1 MSKQSLF
8 DDDFD
13 LKPIVKW
20 AGGKRRIMHELINR
34 MPDGFIESCAD
45 DDNDNKILYVEP
57 FTGSAS
63 VLFELTPCNVI
74 INDVNMELMNMYQ
87 QVKDN
92 PNDVISM
99 IKSWPRDK
107 NTYLRIRSLDR
118 VEDYLNNVDS
128 ITRAARFIYLNKTCF
143 NGLYRV
149 NRDGFFN
156 VAYAETQTTI
166 PDYGNIINVSK
177 YLNDNNVTVMNDDYS
192 DVFDYLNNTIIPK
205 HDYDNIFVYIDPPY
219 DYDNEDYF
227 DKYDS
232 NGFGRN
238 NQKGLYEEII
248 KLIDNGNRNDTRVY
262 IMESNNDT
270 EFITSLYSS
279 ANDGHGSACMF
290 NIDRIMAFR
299 SISAD
304 KNKRGKTNEVIIRNY
319 ES

>member
-8 DDDFD
+8 EDEFV

-20 AGGKRRIMHELINR
+20 AGGKRRIMNELMSR
-34 MPDGFIESCAD
+34 MPDGFIESCSHA
-45 DDNDNKILYVEP
+45 NSRMLYVEP
-57 FTGSAS
+57 FTGGAS
-63 VLFELTPCNVI
+63 VLFELTPCNAV

-99 IKSWPRDK
+99 IKNWPRDK

-118 VEDYLNNVDS
+118 IEDYVDNVDS

-156 VAYAETQTTI
+156 ASYAEIQTTI
-166 PDYGNIINVSK
+166 PDYGNILNVSN
-177 YLNDNNVTVMNDDYS
+177 YLNDNNVTIMNSDYKK
-192 DVFDYLNNTIIPK
+192 VFDYLNDKIIPN
-205 HDYDNIFVYIDPPY
+205 DEYDGVFVYIDPPY

-227 DKYDS
+227 NKYDS
-232 NGFGRN
+232 NGFERD
-238 NQKGLYEEII
+238 NQKELYEEII
-248 KLIDNGNRNDTRVY
+248 KLIDNGNKNGTRVY

-270 EFITSLYSS
+270 EYISSLYSS
-279 ANDGHGSACMF
+279 VNDEHGNACMF
-290 NIDRIMAFR
+290 NIDRIMALR

-304 KNKRGKTNEVIIRNY
+304 KNKRGKTGEVIIRNY
-319 ES
+319 